1 MSENAADPDLA
12 RLLRLGPCRAPE
24 RRKPIRSTVPSGASV
39 LLSGCRLGLLR
50 PSDSVSR
57 SDPFPF

>member
-39 LLSGCRLGLLR
+39 LLSGAGWACCVHQIAYREAIL
-50 PSDSVSR
+50 
-57 SDPFPF
+57 FP

>member
-1 MSENAADPDLA
+1 MSENADPDLA

-39 LLSGCRLGLLR
+39 LLGMPVGPAASIR
-50 PSDSVSR
+50 
-57 SDPFPF
+57 